1 MIEIVK
7 PWGKEEL
14 IHQGNDYAVKRI
26 TLRKAHSTSLHYHEI
41 KHETIM
47 VHSGKLT
54 ILVGTEATSLMEKVL
69 LPGDS
74 VSIEPL
80 KIHRMIALQEDCV
93 YFEAQSD
100 FLEDVIR
107 LSDSYG
113 RGV

>member
-1 MIEIVK
+1 MIALVK

-14 IHQGNDYAVKRI
+14 IHQGYDYAVKRI
-26 TLRKAHSTSLHYHEI
+26 TLRKSHSTSLHYHEI

-47 VHSGKLT
+47 VHSGRLT
-54 ILVGTEATSLMEKVL
+54 ILLGTEASILSEKVL
-69 LPGDS
+69 GPGDS

-80 KIHRMIALQEDCV
+80 QIHRMMAEKEDCV

-100 FLEDVIR
+100 FLDDVIR

-113 RGV
+113 RGD